1 MATNIQIQRM
11 ALDSSALIEASGLR
25 PPNLPEDVVKR
36 FPSMAGYQERLGEYF
51 NKLDKH
57 FTSQLIAIKQE
68 GD

>member
-1 MATNIQIQRM
+1 MAINIQIQRM

-25 PPNLPEDVVKR
+25 PPVLPGDIIKR
-36 FPSMAGYQERLGEYF
+36 FPSMSKYQEDLDGYF

-68 GD
+68 DD

>member
-25 PPNLPEDVVKR
+25 PPSLPEEVVKR
-36 FPSMAGYQERLGEYF
+36 FPSMSKYQEELDEYF

>member
-25 PPNLPEDVVKR
+25 PPSLPGDVVDR
-36 FPSMAGYQERLGEYF
+36 FPSMSKYNEELGEYF

-68 GD
+68 ND